1 MKNLHGLLIAA
12 TLIAAPTTAMATDA
26 VKVDD
31 LYVAANTPVR
41 HINDEADSLAIHPAK
56 VALLELE
63 KLQSD
68 LLELDFTSYC
78 SLNGHDREAPTQVGT
93 IYPCIKGHGYRAVQL
108 DGGRLALFRRSG
120 NAMIPLVAFVTNER
134 DTRKLIDF
142 EDIRASFSLPPM
154 DSEKSPTGS

>member
-1 MKNLHGLLIAA
+1 MKTLRELLIAA
-12 TLIAAPTTAMATDA
+12 TMIVASTPAMATDA

-31 LYVAANTPVR
+31 LYVASNTPVR
-41 HINDEADSLAIHPAK
+41 HVNDEADSPAIHPAK
-56 VALLELE
+56 VTLFELE
-63 KLQSD
+63 KLQRD

-78 SLNGHDREAPTQVGT
+78 TLNGHDREDPTQAGT

-108 DGGRLALFRRSG
+108 DGGRLGLFRRSG
-120 NAMIPLVAFVTNER
+120 NAMIPLEAFVTNKR

-154 DSEKSPTGS
+154 EFEKSSTGS